1 MKKIIL
7 FGISLIFIGCNN
19 SKNISNPKIKIYN
32 KSVLKIIDQNSKIEQ
47 LADSISLPEGPVWD
61 KSSNSLLFVDVI
73 QNKVLKWNEDSGV
86 SDFISPSGNTG
97 YAPNLGKGILGANGL
112 NIDSDGKIILCQHGD
127 RRLASIENTSSDSP
141 NFKTLVDNFQ
151 GKTLN
156 SPNDLTI
163 DKEGSIYFTD
173 PAFGFFDLNTFQFID
188 SELRQLEKN
197 GVYKFDRT
205 EDKIHLVTDNIDL
218 PNGIALSP
226 DEMFLYVN
234 KMGMLD
240 QNPQIIKIDLQNMSS
255 EVFFDGKELS
265 KNNEGNFDGM
275 KVHSSGH
282 VFTSGPGGLL
292 IISPEGE
299 HQATIDFGHI
309 TNCAFDTDEEYLY
322 ATGFVNNPK
331 VFRIKLK

>member
-7 FGISLIFIGCNN
+7 LGISLMFIGCNN
-19 SKNISNPKIKIYN
+19 SKNNSNPNIRIYD
-32 KSVLKIIDQNSKIEQ
+32 KSVLSIINKNSKIEQ

-61 KSSNSLLFVDVI
+61 NSTNSLLFVDII
-73 QNKVLKWNEDSGV
+73 QNKVLRWNENEGV
-86 SDFISPSGNTG
+86 SNFISPSGNTG
-97 YAPNLGKGILGANGL
+97 YAPNIGKGILGANGL
-112 NIDSDGKIILCQHGD
+112 NIDRDGNIILCQHGD
-127 RRLASIENTSSDSP
+127 RRLAIIENNSTDNPS
-141 NFKTLVDNFQ
+141 FKTLVDNFQ

-188 SELRQLEKN
+188 SDLRQLKNN
-197 GVYKFDRT
+197 GVYKFDRNKN
-205 EDKIHLVTDNIDL
+205 KISLISDNIDL

-226 DEMFLYVN
+226 EEKFLYVN

-240 QNPQIIKIDLQNMSS
+240 QNPQIIKINLQNMSS
-255 EVFFDGKELS
+255 EIFFEGKELS

-275 KVHSSGH
+275 KVHSSGNI
-282 VFTSGPGGLL
+282 FTSGPGGLL
-292 IISPEGE
+292 IISPEGK
-299 HQATIDFGHI
+299 HLATIDFGHI

-322 ATGFVNNPK
+322 ATGFINNPK

>member
-7 FGISLIFIGCNN
+7 FGISLIFIGCNS
-19 SKNISNPKIKIYN
+19 SKKNSNPKIKIYDE
-32 KSVLKIIDQNSKIEQ
+32 SVLSIIDQDSNIEQ

-73 QNKVLKWNEDSGV
+73 NNKVLKWNEDQGV
-86 SDFISPSGNTG
+86 TDFISPSGNTG
-97 YAPNLGKGILGANGL
+97 YAPNIGKGLLGANGL
-112 NIDSDGKIILCQHGD
+112 SIDSDGNIILCQHGD
-127 RRLASIENTSSDSP
+127 RRLASIENNSTDNP
-141 NFKTLVDNFQ
+141 TFKTLVDNFQ

-163 DKEGSIYFTD
+163 DKDGSIYFTD

-188 SELRQLEKN
+188 SDLRQLEKN
-197 GVYKFDRT
+197 GVYKYDRI
-205 EDKIHLVTDNIDL
+205 ENEIYLVSDNIDL

-234 KMGMLD
+234 KMGTLD

-255 EVFFDGKELS
+255 KVFFDGKELS
-265 KNNEGNFDGM
+265 KNNEGSFDGM

-282 VFTSGPGGLL
+282 IFTSGPGGLL
-292 IISPEGE
+292 VISPEGK
-299 HQATIDFGHI
+299 HLATIDFGHI
-309 TNCAFDTDEEYLY
+309 TNCAFDTDEKYLY
-322 ATGFVNNPK
+322 VTGFVNNPK